1 MEQVTMS
8 YTQLMEQ
15 VNNVLHIAY
24 GTGKQCPT
32 HSLWKSLSPNKSHKS
47 KFKHFLESFDPQ
59 CHVSGSK

>member
-1 MEQVTMS
+1 
-8 YTQLMEQ
+8 MEQ

-32 HSLWKSLSPNKSHKS
+32 HSLWKSLSPNKSQKS